1 MTVLLITP
9 PAVEPVSLADA
20 KAHLRLET
28 TTEDDYVSALIVAAR
43 LHVETAIRRVLVD
56 QTWRVYLDAWPRD
69 GVVELPVGPVRS
81 IASITVYDADGHPNL
96 LSSVAWRLDSASQPA
111 RLALLGTGP
120 TPGRVL
126 NGIEIDLVAGFGPS
140 GISVPQPLKLAIMT
154 LVSRWYENREG
165 ARYGV
170 VPASVSDQVESL
182 VAPYRALRLA

>member
-69 GVVELPVGPVRS
+69 GVVDLPVGPVRS
-81 IASITVYDADGHPNL
+81 IASVTVYDADGHPSL
-96 LSSVAWRLDSASQPA
+96 LSSVAWRLDAASQPA

-154 LVSRWYENREG
+154 LVARWYENREG

-170 VPASVSDQVESL
+170 VPASVADQVEAL
-182 VAPYRALRLA
+182 VAPFRALRLA

>member
-28 TTEDDYVSALIVAAR
+28 TAEDDYVSALIVAAR

-69 GVVELPVGPVRS
+69 GVVDLPVGPVRS
-81 IASITVYDADGHPNL
+81 ITSITVYDADGDPNL
-96 LSSVAWRLDSASQPA
+96 LSSVAWRLDAASQPA

-154 LVSRWYENREG
+154 LVARWYENREG

-170 VPASVSDQVESL
+170 VPASVSDQIEVL
-182 VAPYRALRLA
+182 VAPFRALRLA

>member
-69 GVVELPVGPVRS
+69 GVVDLPVGPVRS
-81 IASITVYDADGHPNL
+81 IASITVYDADGHPSL

-154 LVSRWYENREG
+154 LVARWYENREG

-170 VPASVSDQVESL
+170 VPASVADQVEAL
-182 VAPYRALRLA
+182 VAPFRALRLA

>member
-28 TTEDDYVSALIVAAR
+28 TAEDDYVSALIVAAR

-81 IASITVYDADGHPNL
+81 IASITVYDADGDPKL
-96 LSSVAWRLDSASQPA
+96 LSSVAWRLDAASQPA

-140 GISVPQPLKLAIMT
+140 GINVPQPLKLAIMT
-154 LVSRWYENREG
+154 LVARWYENREG

-170 VPASVSDQVESL
+170 VPASVSDQVETL
-182 VAPYRALRLA
+182 VAPFRALRLA

>member
-69 GVVELPVGPVRS
+69 GVVDLPVGPVRS
-81 IASITVYDADGHPNL
+81 IASITVYDADGHPSL
-96 LSSVAWRLDSASQPA
+96 LSSVAWRLDAASQPA

-154 LVSRWYENREG
+154 LVARWYENREG

-170 VPASVSDQVESL
+170 VPASVADQVEAL
-182 VAPYRALRLA
+182 VAPFRALRLA